1 MHSSRHTAI
10 PIEAW
15 HEGRY
20 DWRND
25 TLEVADGQYVDIQLL
40 KILVEAL
47 WPDLDKP
54 MSMSP
59 TRTPQHAA
67 YTTPYLQLMLQAID
81 NFQIGASNRPKKD
94 VLVEWFRNRTV
105 GGQPVSA
112 IMANYLATFIRQPE
126 TQKGGNR
133 KWSQGATP
141 T

>member
-1 MHSSRHTAI
+1 MEPQHGRGHGPARAERHVQLNFQTSGCTT

-54 MSMSP
+54 MPKSP

-67 YTTPYLQLMLQAID
+67 YTCLLYTSDAADDLY
-81 NFQIGASNRPKKD
+81 
-94 VLVEWFRNRTV
+94 TV
-105 GGQPVSA
+105 
-112 IMANYLATFIRQPE
+112 
-126 TQKGGNR
+126 
-133 KWSQGATP
+133 
-141 T
+141 